1 MMPGNA
7 MTQPAGRRLGRFE
20 LLSLLGRGGMGEV
33 YRARDTRLGRDVA
46 LKIIAP
52 AAEGDRAA
60 ILRFEQEARSASA
73 LNHPNIVTVYD
84 VGEDGGSS
92 FIVTEL
98 LEGQTLRER
107 LSSGR
112 ITQAEAIDIAVN
124 AAAGLAV
131 AHAAGI
137 THRDVKPE
145 NIFLVGSRRQ
155 VKILDFGVARL
166 AAEAAAPSTTADTK
180 TALATSVG
188 ALVGTPGYLAPEQVT
203 GEPVDT
209 RADIFSLGCVLYEM
223 LSGARPFDR
232 NTTVEMLAAIV
243 SEPPPREL
251 LSKLPPP
258 LARVV
263 DRALE
268 KDPADRF
275 QTMQD
280 FAFALRNASEVA
292 GSAAPPRRRTGKI
305 WRWAT
310 GLAIAAAAF
319 TAAVLLMQ
327 PAPAGDAF
335 ELRAT
340 VVVPAAARPISPVL
354 SPDGSWVAYIGLS
367 QADPD
372 VYVQF
377 LNGSPPVNLTR
388 GQGLVVQR
396 RTLVGRLDL
405 SRDGRF
411 VIVPGPAITRGL
423 FQLSGIWSVPAP
435 AGGPPSRLTDKYASL
450 VVSSDGRQYAGVIA
464 NPLQGDGI
472 GIMAVDGSTS
482 ERVILQMTGGEHV
495 HQLAWSPDDRYIY
508 YVGTLTPNHP
518 RGDIYRIPAGGGT
531 PEMVVRTP
539 GTAMFP
545 SPTPDGKA
553 IVYAGNHQGEGM
565 NIWWHPLNGSPPR
578 RLTIGSGEYTEP
590 SVSRDG
596 RSLVCLASQRRDGLI
611 RVSADATDAAPEP
624 LALGGHGDTQP
635 SLSLDGKRV
644 YVNSSRAGDRRIWS
658 VGLNGEGAMPLTTGG
673 QGDDRPV
680 VSPDGTKVAFISS
693 RGGRRGIWMVAAA
706 GGTPRLVTHADV
718 IDPPSW
724 APDSRRVVY
733 AVGGMG
739 RTELRILDIESG
751 QSTAVPGA
759 VGRIPAWAPNQ
770 ELIAV
775 VRSTDGVAMAH
786 FISPAGVEAREPIP
800 IPMVGSPLTMALS
813 PDGHRLAMLNLP
825 GRGFAEAWVLDVRSG
840 QVRRVISLPA
850 PNIIDGVAWTPDQK
864 SLVMGRAEFENE
876 VLLIEGLPQR

>member
-1 MMPGNA
+1 MRADA

-52 AAEGDRAA
+52 AFERDREA
-60 ILRFEQEARSASA
+60 IQRFEQEAQSASA

-98 LEGQTLRER
+98 LEGQTLRDRILSAR
-107 LSSGR
+107 LS
-112 ITQAEAIDIAVN
+112 QAEAIEITVS
-124 AAAGLAV
+124 AAAGLAA

-155 VKILDFGVARL
+155 TKVLDFGVARL
-166 AAEAAAPSTTADTK
+166 SAQATAASMTADTA

-188 ALVGTPGYLAPEQVT
+188 ALLGTPGYMAPELIK
-203 GEPVDT
+203 GGRIDT
-209 RADIFSLGCVLYEM
+209 RADIFSLACVLYEM
-223 LSGARPFDR
+223 LSGSRPFDR
-232 NTTVEMLAAIV
+232 TTTVETLAAIV
-243 SEPPPREL
+243 SEPPPRDL
-251 LSKLPPP
+251 LSKLPLP

-280 FAFALRNASEVA
+280 FAFALRNALEA
-292 GSAAPPRRRTGKI
+292 GGAVAPPRRGKAAV
-305 WRWAT
+305 WGWAA
-310 GLAIAAAAF
+310 GLAIAAAAA
-319 TAAVLLMQ
+319 TAVLMLKR
-327 PAPAGDAF
+327 PAASDAF

-340 VVVPAAARPISPVL
+340 VVVRAAARPISPLL

-367 QADPD
+367 QENPD

-388 GQGLVVQR
+388 GQNLIVQR

-411 VIVPGPAITRGL
+411 VIVPGPVTSRGL

-435 AGGPPSRLTDKYASL
+435 TGGPPSRLTDKYASL
-450 VVSSDGRQYAGVIA
+450 VVSSDGSQYAGVIA
-464 NPLQGDGI
+464 DPLQGDGI
-472 GIMAVDGSTS
+472 GVMAADGSGD
-482 ERVILQMTGGEHV
+482 RVVFQMTGGEHV
-495 HQLAWSPDDRYIY
+495 HQIAWSPDDRYIY

-518 RGDIYRIPAGGGT
+518 RGDIYRVPAAGGT
-531 PEMVVRTP
+531 PEVVVRTP

-565 NIWWHPLNGSPPR
+565 NIWWHPLDGSPPR

-596 RSLVCLASQRRDGLI
+596 RSLVCLASKRRDGLI
-611 RVSADATDAAPEP
+611 RVSADARDATPEP
-624 LALGGHGDTQP
+624 LALGGGDTQP
-635 SLSLDGKRV
+635 SLSPDGKRV

-658 VGLNGEGAMPLTTGG
+658 VALNGESAVPLTTGG

-680 VSPDGTKVAFISS
+680 VSPDGTSVAFISS
-693 RGGRRGIWMVAAA
+693 RGGRRGIWLVAAA
-706 GGTPRLVTHADV
+706 GGTPRLMTHADV
-718 IDPPSW
+718 IDPLSW
-724 APDSRRVVY
+724 APDSRRIIY
-733 AVGGMG
+733 AVGGIG
-739 RTELRILDIESG
+739 RTELRILEIQSG
-751 QSTAVPGA
+751 RSTPVPGA

-770 ELIAV
+770 DLIAV
-775 VRSTDGVAMAH
+775 VRSTNGAATAH
-786 FISPAGVEAREPIP
+786 FISPEGVELRKPIP
-800 IPMVGSPLTMALS
+800 IPLVGSPLTMALS
-813 PDGHRLAMLNLP
+813 PDGARLALINLP
-825 GRGFAEAWVLDVRSG
+825 GRGFAEAWVLEVGSG
-840 QVRRVISLPA
+840 QLRRAISLPA
-850 PNIIDGVAWTPDQK
+850 PNVIDGVAWTPDGK
-864 SLVMGRAEFENE
+864 ALVMGRAEFDNE
-876 VLLIEGLPQR
+876 VLLIEGLPRR